1 MDGTGCA
8 LRQLRDGL
16 RVMASP
22 TPRHL
27 LAFSNIGFASTFAI
41 AFALTFAMNCA
52 CAAMPK
58 SVDGELLKQL
68 RQDVPDIRD
77 CAPEQARP
85 FIARKIDLSA
95 DDSQQYLL
103 TATGNCMCGQ
113 VNCSQ
118 WVYRRGAQKW
128 ELLLETQGYSF
139 TTGAAAHHGYR
150 DVETRSR
157 DNAVRVDILRYSFD
171 GRVYQAAPARQS
183 LGRAGGSGRSREVLF
198 SVGTIAIRLQGRVS
212 PDEAESWTLRAK
224 KTQTMRLSLVDHDN
238 AGITFTVRRPP
249 GSDGKALAASAG
261 RWEGT
266 LPATGTYT
274 VVVDAPRK
282 GRGTYTLSMEVR

>member
-8 LRQLRDGL
+8 LRQPRVGL
-16 RVMASP
+16 RVMTSP
-22 TPRHL
+22 TVQRQ
-27 LAFSNIGFASTFAI
+27 LAFLST
-41 AFALTFAMNCA
+41 AFAFTCAFTCA
-52 CAAMPK
+52 CAAIPT
-58 SVDGELLKQL
+58 GAAEELLKQL

-77 CAPEQARP
+77 CEPEHGLPFNARQ
-85 FIARKIDLSA
+85 IDLSA
-95 DDSQQYLL
+95 EGSPQYLL

-118 WVYRRGAQKW
+118 WVYRRGPQKW

-157 DNAVRVDILRYSFD
+157 DNAARVDILRYIFD

-183 LGRAGGSGRSREVLF
+183 EGRSGGSGRTRKVQF
-198 SVGTIAIRLQGRVS
+198 SVGTSSIQLQGRVS
-212 PDEAESWTLRAK
+212 PHDTESWTLRARRA
-224 KTQTMRLSLVDHDN
+224 QTMRLSLIDRDN
-238 AGITFTVRRPP
+238 SGITFTVLRPP
-249 GSDGKALAASAG
+249 GSDGRALMASTT

-266 LPATGTYT
+266 LPKTGTYT
-274 VVVDAPRK
+274 VLVDAPRE
-282 GRGTYTLSMEVR
+282 GLAIYTLSIELR